1 VAKSYLNYDIT
12 DAVITVPV
20 YFNYIQREATMEAA
34 KLSGLNVI
42 QIINEPTAAALSY
55 GFKNKIKNKEN
66 VLVVDFGWGTYDVS
80 LISIKGRKYNV
91 KAVSGDTHLGG
102 EDLTNL
108 IIDYFIEEIKDRHQ
122 VDVYTHPQSKVIL
135 SRLRNACETAK
146 INISLNTLERV
157 EIVNLFNETNFLIL
171 FLVQNLKN

>member
-66 VLVVDFGWGTYDVS
+66 VLVVDFG
-80 LISIKGRKYNV
+80 
-91 KAVSGDTHLGG
+91 
-102 EDLTNL
+102 
-108 IIDYFIEEIKDRHQ
+108 
-122 VDVYTHPQSKVIL
+122 
-135 SRLRNACETAK
+135 
-146 INISLNTLERV
+146 
-157 EIVNLFNETNFLIL
+157 
-171 FLVQNLKN
+171 